1 LKKKA
6 VDDAIDSQGFIDPFD
21 GFDIDIQS
29 FDIQRLVS
37 VYPDKDGINWWTK
50 AWFNGKKR
58 GERAVEI
65 NRELAIRFI
74 HDSIGKDEWLE
85 EYYPRQME
93 VLHAALAQTREQ
105 VIKQLRQTF
114 T

>member
-1 LKKKA
+1 MKKKA

-93 VLHAALAQTREQ
+93 VLHAP
-105 VIKQLRQTF
+105 LRRPGSRSSNS
-114 T
+114 

>member
-1 LKKKA
+1 MLNPLGLGERSLGIIGRVQTLLIHDFLNYLALIHGVFLSSMTEIEKKKA

-50 AWFNGKKR
+50 SLVQRQEAGRASR
-58 GERAVEI
+58 G
-65 NRELAIRFI
+65 
-74 HDSIGKDEWLE
+74 DQ
-85 EYYPRQME
+85 P
-93 VLHAALAQTREQ
+93 
-105 VIKQLRQTF
+105 
-114 T
+114 